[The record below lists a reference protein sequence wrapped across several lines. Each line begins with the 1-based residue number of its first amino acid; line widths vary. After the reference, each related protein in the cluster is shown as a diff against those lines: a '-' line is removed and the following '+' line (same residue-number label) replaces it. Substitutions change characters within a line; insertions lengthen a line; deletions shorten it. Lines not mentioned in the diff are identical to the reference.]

1 MSANFARWSM
11 KTSFF
16 KPFWTLAILILSLSL
31 AGCSGSVRGQ
41 VFLDSNGDGIHDTD
55 ETGVPY
61 AKLSLT
67 RDGKAIAEHYTD
79 AEGYF
84 DIPIKR
90 SPGTVCI
97 STDLSFAEANLDYIM
112 YARNADS
119 PAAAMRVSPPKA
131 KAATLGEEEE
141 EDLEEEEYEEESG
154 TTVDTTDTTTS
165 AQGWI
170 EDKYCRDVKSRGFDV
185 EIPVAMDF
193 EAAISELP
201 ERLTVK
207 CYAGSTC
214 QVTIPYP
221 DGCQLHTIYLP
232 EGLAPAE
239 PLQSSMSYNLS
250 MNSLSFEEGAGE
262 DGSKAFKALTTT
274 RPTLAVSN
282 FRIVTLDLAVSDEID
297 VGTTGVTLKPSAKCG
312 DETLEL
318 PTIPIDLIREFD
330 IDVYQN
336 ISVMGPYESGQLIYL
351 TAGVENK
358 GDASVSYGDLTIT
371 PPEGSVIVL
380 DSSWPAGCLN
390 NVKSA
395 ICRIPEIKGRSIEA
409 RTIKITL
416 PAMESYSTGD
426 VEEFTSNAKFFA
438 PGMDDS
444 AEAAEMK
451 MDVTK
456 GSSM

>member
-1 MSANFARWSM
+1 M
-11 KTSFF
+11 KASFF
-16 KPFWTLAILILSLSL
+16 KPIGIAALIALLLSL
-31 AGCSGSVRGQ
+31 AACSGSVSGQ
-41 VFLDSNGDGIHDTD
+41 VFIDSNGDGIHDTG
-55 ETGVPY
+55 EMGVPY
-61 AKLSLT
+61 AKISLT
-67 RDGKAIAEHYTD
+67 RDGDAIAEHYTD

-84 DIPIKR
+84 EIPVKR
-90 SPGTVCI
+90 RPGTICV

-112 YARNADS
+112 YAKDADS
-119 PAAAMRVSPPKA
+119 AAAAMRVSPPKM
-131 KAATLGEEEE
+131 KAETLEEEE
-141 EDLEEEEYEEESG
+141 ELEEEEYEDDAG
-154 TTVDTTDTTTS
+154 TTVDTTTTV
-165 AQGWI
+165 QGWMD
-170 EDKYCRDVKSRGFDV
+170 DKYCRDAKSRGFDV

-201 ERLTVK
+201 ERLKVK

-262 DGSKAFKALTTT
+262 EGSKAFKALTTT

-282 FRIVTLDLAVSDEID
+282 FRILALDLAVSDEID
-297 VGTTGVTLKPSAKCG
+297 VGTTDLTLKPSAKCA

-371 PPEGSVIVL
+371 PPDGSVIVI

-416 PAMESYSTGD
+416 PTMESYSMGD

-444 AEAAEMK
+444 AEAAEIK